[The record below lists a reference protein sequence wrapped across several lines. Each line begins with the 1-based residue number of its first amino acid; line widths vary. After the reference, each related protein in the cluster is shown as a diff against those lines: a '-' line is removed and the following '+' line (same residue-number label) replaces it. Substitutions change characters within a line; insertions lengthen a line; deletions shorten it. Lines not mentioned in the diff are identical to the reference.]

1 MARAQAP
8 AQPTPSSLPPADA
21 QALLNRAL
29 ANELRSAQ
37 DTSHPMRYVL
47 HKIGPRLT
55 SSKEIVETKDGEVAR
70 LTSIFDKP
78 LSLTAEQQEET
89 RLDAL
94 SHNPGQQ
101 HHRKQSEDADTARAL
116 KVLRVLPNAFVYQ
129 YAGPAD
135 SPSMAIEKFT
145 FKPNPKFSPPDLE
158 TELLTEM
165 SGELWIDRAK
175 ERVTQLDG
183 RLEDDVDF
191 GWGILGRLN
200 KGGTIRI
207 DQAEVAGDQWRLEL
221 ERRLLSV
228 RIPAGD
234 PG

>member
-1 MARAQAP
+1 MGQCQNRSAVFSAARGFAFSLIPLSCLLAGLTMARAQAP

-70 LTSIFDKP
+70 L
-78 LSLTAEQQEET
+78 
-89 RLDAL
+89 DAL

-145 FKPNPKFSPPDLE
+145 FKPHPKFSPPAL
-158 TELLTEM
+158 
-165 SGELWIDRAK
+165 A
-175 ERVTQLDG
+175 
-183 RLEDDVDF
+183 
-191 GWGILGRLN
+191 
-200 KGGTIRI
+200 
-207 DQAEVAGDQWRLEL
+207 
-221 ERRLLSV
+221 
-228 RIPAGD
+228 
-234 PG
+234 